1 MIIRRRKCIVF
12 AFVSLSRIRGQG
24 ACVLIKET
32 ATGDILSAVIVSV
45 CHRAES
51 DMWTIHHRRK
61 LHFFSLSQVSAIRGE
76 WRKMTARWSLSTIY
90 HKAIEADHCMLSR
103 QTLLLL
109 LLLVCFIESCQ
120 ASLIKLVWLC
130 GLCQKL
136 LLQATVDHDFKKA
149 SAQVENFR
157 YLIDFNTTELRFRHL
172 FFSLSFVFI
181 ALLLL

>member
-90 HKAIEADHCMLSR
+90 HKAIPLYVEPSNA
-103 QTLLLL
+103 
-109 LLLVCFIESCQ
+109 
-120 ASLIKLVWLC
+120 
-130 GLCQKL
+130 
-136 LLQATVDHDFKKA
+136 A
-149 SAQVENFR
+149 SAFASSLFYR
-157 YLIDFNTTELRFRHL
+157 ELSSIINQIGLTLWFVSKIVAVSYKQQWIVILKRHQL
-172 FFSLSFVFI
+172 K
-181 ALLLL
+181 

>member
-90 HKAIEADHCMLSR
+90 HKAIGADHCMLSR
-103 QTLLLL
+103 QMLLLL

-136 LLQATVDHDFKKA
+136 LLCPTSNSGSWF
-149 SAQVENFR
+149 
-157 YLIDFNTTELRFRHL
+157 
-172 FFSLSFVFI
+172 
-181 ALLLL
+181 